1 MNYSFIENFMNNEE
15 KTEKSKEILMDYISE
30 KHLVDAQ
37 NNVFVENNSE
47 LNVSKTDFD
56 IQGIKNNDTD
66 YSIGGYDLNK
76 QIIEIQ
82 TI

>member
-1 MNYSFIENFMNNEE
+1 MNKK

-37 NNVFVENNSE
+37 NNVFIENNSE
-47 LNVSKTDFD
+47 INISKTDFD
-56 IQGIKNNDTD
+56 IQGIKNNDN

-76 QIIEIQ
+76 QIIEMQ